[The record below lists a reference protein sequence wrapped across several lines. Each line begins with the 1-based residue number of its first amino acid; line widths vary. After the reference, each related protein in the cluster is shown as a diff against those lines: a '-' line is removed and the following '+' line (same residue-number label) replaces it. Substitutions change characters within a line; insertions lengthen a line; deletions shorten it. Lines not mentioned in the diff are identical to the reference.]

1 MLRRCLAGLAPALV
15 LFLASPAYAQKPA
28 ATAAP
33 KPRPAATAAPKPAP
47 AATPVPASHAAAV
60 QDLFKAIDIQA
71 EVKNM
76 PDAMIA
82 SEVSRNPGL
91 EPFRDVMVNW
101 LKKYMTWQAMA
112 PELTKLYA
120 ANFTEEELKAMA
132 AFYRTPAGKKTLGKL
147 PELTQRSAMIGAQ
160 LGQAHSEELQA
171 LMKARSEELEKKQ
184 KAAAATTPGTAAKPP
199 AAKPAAPT
207 KKP

>member
-1 MLRRCLAGLAPALV
+1 MKRRCLAGFAPALF
-15 LFLASPAYAQKPA
+15 LFVLASPASAQKPA
-28 ATAAP
+28 STAPP
-33 KPRPAATAAPKPAP
+33 KPASAP
-47 AATPVPASHAAAV
+47 AATPIPASQAAAV
-60 QDLFKAIDIQA
+60 QELFKVMEIEAD
-71 EVKNM
+71 VKSM

-91 EPFRDVMVNW
+91 EPFRDVMVKW

-120 ANFTEEELKAMA
+120 ANFTEAELKAMS
-132 AFYRTPAGKKTLGKL
+132 AFYRTPAGKKSLLKM

-160 LGQAHSEELQA
+160 MGQAHSEELKA
-171 LMKARSEELEKKQ
+171 AMKARSEELEKKQ
-184 KAAAATTPGTAAKPP
+184 KAAAGTPGPAMAKPP

>member
-1 MLRRCLAGLAPALV
+1 MNRRYRAGLAPALF
-15 LFLASPAYAQKPA
+15 LFVLASPASAQKPA

-33 KPRPAATAAPKPAP
+33 KPAAAP
-47 AATPVPASHAAAV
+47 AATPIPASQSAAV
-60 QDLFKAIDIQA
+60 QELFKTVDLQA
-71 EVKNM
+71 EVRAM

-101 LKKYMTWQAMA
+101 LKKYMTWQAMS

-120 ANFTEEELKAMA
+120 ANFTEDELKAMT
-132 AFYRTPAGKKTLGKL
+132 AFYKTPAGKKSLLKL

-160 LGQAHSEELQA
+160 LGQAHSEELQG

-184 KAAAATTPGTAAKPP
+184 KAAAAAPGGAAAKPGGAAAKPP

>member
-1 MLRRCLAGLAPALV
+1 MKRRCLAGLAPAV
-15 LFLASPAYAQKPA
+15 FLFVLASPASAQKPA

-33 KPRPAATAAPKPAP
+33 KPKPSP
-47 AATPVPASHAAAV
+47 AATPLPASHAAAV
-60 QDLFKAIDIQA
+60 QDLFKAVNLEA
-71 EVKNM
+71 EVKSM

-120 ANFTEEELKAMA
+120 ANFTEDELKAMS
-132 AFYRTPAGKKTLGKL
+132 AFYRTPAGKKTLQKL

-160 LGQAHSEELQA
+160 LGQAHSEELKA
-171 LMKARSEELEKKQ
+171 LMTARSEELEKKQ
-184 KAAAATTPGTAAKPP
+184 KAAAAAATPGGAAAKPP

>member
-1 MLRRCLAGLAPALV
+1 MKRRCLAGLAPALF
-15 LFLASPAYAQKPA
+15 LFVLASPASAQKPA
-28 ATAAP
+28 STA
-33 KPRPAATAAPKPAP
+33 PAKAAP
-47 AATPVPASHAAAV
+47 AATPVPAAQAAAV
-60 QDLFKAIDIQA
+60 QELFKAVQMQE
-71 EVKNM
+71 EVQDM

-91 EPFRDVMVNW
+91 EPFRDVMVKW

-120 ANFTEEELKAMA
+120 ANFTEAELKAMV
-132 AFYRTPAGKKTLGKL
+132 AFYKTPAGQKALLKM

-160 LGQAHSEELQA
+160 LGQAHSDELKG
-171 LMKARSEELEKKQ
+171 LMTARSAELEKKQ
-184 KAAAATTPGTAAKPP
+184 KAAAGAAPQPGAGKPP